1 MLEKNKIRENIKNFI
16 VKTEENHDILNFLYN
31 MNKSDFDKSKDTIY
45 YSGPYWD
52 HSEVVSIFESILT
65 GKWLVSGEK
74 VNKFQRQFSKIFN
87 HKDSVMV
94 NSGSSANL
102 IMIEALKKY
111 YSWKAGDEIIVSAVG
126 FPTTTAPLIQTGL
139 KPVFVDIDMSDL
151 NFDIDEVEKKIT
163 NKTKGIFISPVL
175 GNPPDMDRL
184 NSIAEKYDVLLILDN
199 CDSLG
204 SKWDSKNLS
213 DYCVTSSCSFYPA
226 HHITTGE
233 GGMVSSKNEDI
244 IEIARSFVNWGRDC
258 YCVGSANLLPRGT
271 CKKRFSKWIPGLD
284 FAIDHKYI
292 FSNIGYNLKPLDL
305 QGAIG
310 IEQLKKISKIH
321 KKRRINKKKIDK
333 FFEDNIDGIR
343 LVREGEKAETS
354 WFGVP
359 IICDSAETRAK
370 LVSYLEENRIQT
382 RMYFAGNILLHP
394 GYKELDDASKY
405 PNANQVLEK
414 VFFVG
419 CTPTYSDSMISYIEE
434 VILNYKLSCANK

>member
-1 MLEKNKIRENIKNFI
+1 MQRNTEVKKKIENFVLGVEKE
-16 VKTEENHDILNFLYN
+16 HDILHFLYN
-31 MNKSDFDKSKDTIY
+31 INNKNDFDKLKDTLY

-52 HSEVVSIFESILT
+52 HSEVVAIFDAILT
-65 GKWLVSGEK
+65 GKWLVSGENVK
-74 VNKFQRQFSKIFN
+74 KFQDQFSKVFN

-111 YSWKAGDEIIVSAVG
+111 FSWKGGDEIILSSVG

-139 KPVFVDIDMSDL
+139 KPVFVDITMSDL

-184 NSIAEKYDVLLILDN
+184 SLIAKKHDILLILDN

-204 SKWDSKNLS
+204 SKWKSKPLS
-213 DYCVTSSCSFYPA
+213 DYCISSSCSFYPA

-233 GGMVSSKNEDI
+233 GGMVSSKNKEL
-244 IEIARSFVNWGRDC
+244 IELARSYVNRGRDC
-258 YCVGSANLLPRGT
+258 YCVGSANLLSCGT
-271 CKKRFSKWIPGLD
+271 CKTRFSQWIPELD
-284 FAIDHKYI
+284 FDIDHKYI
-292 FSNIGYNLKPLDL
+292 FSNVGYNLKPLDL

-310 IEQLKKISKIH
+310 IEQLKKIDDIH
-321 KKRRINKKKIDK
+321 SKRRLNKKKIDK
-333 FFEDNIDGIR
+333 LFEDNINGIR
-343 LVREGEKAETS
+343 TVKENKKAETS

-359 IICDSAETRAK
+359 IICESAEIRSK

-394 GYKELDDASKY
+394 GYREFDDASKY
-405 PNANQVLEK
+405 PNANMVLEN

-419 CTPTYSDSMISYIEE
+419 CTPTYSDSMIYYLEE
-434 VILNYKLSCANK
+434 VLQNYEASC